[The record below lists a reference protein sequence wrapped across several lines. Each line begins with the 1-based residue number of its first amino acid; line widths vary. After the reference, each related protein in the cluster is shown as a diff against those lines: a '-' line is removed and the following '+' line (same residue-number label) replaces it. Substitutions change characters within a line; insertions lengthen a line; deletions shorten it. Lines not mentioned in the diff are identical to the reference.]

1 MADRFDSTAYK
12 SSSGLDG
19 EASNSSYRFN
29 SGRSDVV
36 PPAEQQSI
44 GGNQSTITTFPEK
57 KIDSQR
63 DSNNI
68 PIKFPEDL
76 ADDFYISFNSFKH
89 SVEKPKEA
97 RRTFTFEKSIVLP
110 LPTNLTD
117 GTAANYSAEDLYV
130 LGNAAKDLASSAL
143 SKSNNSIMGAVSRT
157 FSKKGLNDATNSIS
171 KGINKLAADPK
182 KAPEDIALSG
192 GTYLLAGASGPTFAA
207 AKSALQ
213 LSANPFPVMIF
224 QGTSFKPAFTF
235 DWVLYPE
242 SRSEA
247 NIIKKIIGYFR
258 KEMLPERIDTN
269 PSVLRTPAIFQ
280 IKIVPKGIGRT
291 FKRCVLTNM
300 AVNYAPNGP
309 SFITDVTG
317 NQDKFNTAVAISLTF
332 QEIEVWLANDYS
344 DSEDNYFDPNPE
356 FQ

>member
-29 SGRSDVV
+29 SARSDVK
-36 PPAEQQSI
+36 PPVEQPAI
-44 GGNQSTITTFPEK
+44 GGNQSTITTLPEQ
-57 KIDSQR
+57 KIDGQR
-63 DSNNI
+63 QPDNL
-68 PIKFPEDL
+68 PVKFPEDL
-76 ADDFYISFNSFKH
+76 TDDFYISFNSFKH
-89 SVEKPKEA
+89 SQERPEEA
-97 RRTFTFEKSIVLP
+97 KRTFSFQKSIVLP

-117 GTAANYSAEDLYV
+117 GNSAGYNAENLYAF
-130 LGNAAKDLASSAL
+130 GQATKNIIASAL
-143 SKSNNSIMGAVSRT
+143 EGGNNSIGGAVSYSLSSR
-157 FSKKGLNDATNSIS
+157 GLNDAAQSIAQ
-171 KGINKLAADPK
+171 GINKFAANP
-182 KAPEDIALSG
+182 SG
-192 GTYLLAGASGPTFAA
+192 AAEKILLAGGVNLLSATSGETAAA
-207 AKSALQ
+207 AKSSLQ

-247 NIIKKIIGYFR
+247 NTIKKIIGFFR
-258 KEMLPERIDTN
+258 KEMLPERDDTN
-269 PSVLRTPAIFQ
+269 TSILKTPAIFE
-280 IKIVPKGIGRT
+280 IKIVPKGIART

-300 AVNYAPNGP
+300 GVNYAPNGP
-309 SFITDVTG
+309 SFLTDVTG
-317 NQDKFNTAVAISLTF
+317 TQQKYPSSVAISLTF

-344 DSEDNYFDPNPE
+344 DSEDNYFDPNVE